1 MKHLKTYEGLI
12 EDEPQ
17 VGDSVICT
25 DIGNENDLNTF
36 LSQNIGT
43 MVGYD
48 IRQSEKLF
56 PYIIK
61 YDDIPEELI
70 EFFSFKG
77 KTRHFSREEIL
88 QFTPQLNKFN
98 L

>member
-1 MKHLKTYEGLI
+1 MKHLKSYEHSI
-12 EDEPQ
+12 KDEPQ

-25 DIGNENDLNTF
+25 DIGNENDLNEF

-43 MVGYD
+43 IVGYD

-56 PYIIK
+56 PYIIQ
-61 YDDIPEELI
+61 YNNIPEELI
-70 EFFSFKG
+70 EFFSIKN

-88 QFTPQLNKFN
+88 QFAPQLNKFN